1 MKRSK
6 DFGTSI
12 IGFKLKN
19 LPFKIRNYRLPLAL
33 ESKINPFAFS
43 PSFPRIRLPSVVR
56 NKTMDKP
63 LKESSDLPDFQNWEI
78 PLLEECPV
86 DPVKA
91 HEEWLADWRARVA
104 SGELTLEIL
113 RNRQQPV
120 PVPFEM

>member
-1 MKRSK
+1 
-6 DFGTSI
+6 
-12 IGFKLKN
+12 
-19 LPFKIRNYRLPLAL
+19 
-33 ESKINPFAFS
+33 
-43 PSFPRIRLPSVVR
+43 
-56 NKTMDKP
+56 MDKL
-63 LKESSDLPDFQNWEI
+63 LKESSDLPDFPNWEI
-78 PLLEECPV
+78 PPLEERTV